1 MPRPN
6 ESAPPSRAADYLALA
21 ACLVALGVSSMWID
35 LLHPLNSAV
44 G

>member
-1 MPRPN
+1 MLSLSP
-6 ESAPPSRAADYLALA
+6 LKIIVVL
-21 ACLVALGVSSMWID
+21 LVALGVSSMWID